1 MDTQKEMPVKCSV
14 SNCQY
19 NNNSM
24 CIADSLEVYAMG
36 DGKARTSDGTSC
48 STFKDSKNNTAF

>member
-1 MDTQKEMPVKCSV
+1 MDNLKRMPVKCSV

-19 NNNSM
+19 NNNAM
-24 CIADSLEVYAMG
+24 CVADSIEVNAMG

-48 STFKDSKNNTAF
+48 ATFMNSRSNTML